1 MGKDSAGVKLLT
13 KELKTVLAEI
23 KALEDKNV
31 ELTNGIQ
38 ANNTKLAELNKQKQE
53 FNSDIEKLK
62 AGVSPS
68 WVKYKGRKPQQT

>member
-62 AGVSPS
+62 AGVSP
-68 WVKYKGRKPQQT
+68 